1 MFGISGGFS
10 SIRDITEHILPAYY
24 TQLFTNLPPE
34 TLLKVSQ
41 NLPARWE
48 SYRNTVVEPYIKQK
62 IIDGNG
68 SAEGSKTLSLQELEK
83 EWRKK
88 VFD

>member
-1 MFGISGGFS
+1 M
-10 SIRDITEHILPAYY
+10 
-24 TQLFTNLPPE
+24 
-34 TLLKVSQ
+34 LKVPQ

-48 SYRNTVVEPYIKQK
+48 SYQNTVIEPYIKQN
-62 IIDGNG
+62 ITTN
-68 SAEGSKTLSLQELEK
+68 SAAEGSKTITLQELEK